1 MIKPVFKPD
10 RDHAHEYEWAEIC
23 TVLFLF
29 FINLKRIMPLPSL
42 HEENPK

>member
-23 TVLFLF
+23 TVLFF
-29 FINLKRIMPLPSL
+29 FYQFEKNHAPSQSS
-42 HEENPK
+42 

>member
-23 TVLFLF
+23 TVLFYF
-29 FINLKRIMPLPSL
+29 FYQFEKNHAPSQSS
-42 HEENPK
+42 